1 MSSENAPVL
10 ILAHD
15 PMSAAL
21 LGALI
26 ETLGYS
32 VHFGRPFENTND
44 AMRRA
49 RPTVCILD
57 ADYGAAASEETLGHA
72 AMRGIAAILFGTQKA
87 LDRSRAL
94 AEKHGAVTL
103 RMPASA
109 SDLDTAL
116 QRAMRSARP
125 SVTL

>member
-1 MSSENAPVL
+1 MA
-10 ILAHD
+10 
-15 PMSAAL
+15 AAL

-32 VHFGRPFENTND
+32 VEFGRPFENAND

-49 RPTVCILD
+49 RPSVCVLE
-57 ADYGAAASEETLGHA
+57 ADHRAVANDETLGHA

-87 LDRSRAL
+87 LDRNRAL
-94 AEKHGAVTL
+94 AEKHGVVTL
-103 RMPASA
+103 RMPASTA
-109 SDLDTAL
+109 DLDTAL
-116 QRAMRSARP
+116 QAAMRSTRP